1 MLARWVTRN
10 HLSLKRGAFG
20 TFNLILIRN
29 AKQFEV
35 TDISVGGADI
45 GGVVSSGNDRETDR
59 IRIVGLP
66 PKQALGGLRQRRR
79 RLLRSVVPLVIVILF
94 QAFLAGVSLEV
105 LSSVRAYVGGEGLWS
120 KGQKDAI
127 HFLTLYAATGNDQQF
142 HQFENAIAIPLADL
156 AARRALERPPV
167 DLDKAYLGFLE
178 GGNHPSDIPGLIR
191 LFRFLRDVPY
201 MAKAVAHWRATD
213 TFLEQLAR
221 LGDAVRQ
228 QRHDRASDAQMVRS
242 LTDQIGEIDRRLA
255 PEALAFSQSLGEGS
269 RSIKLLLTIA
279 NLITAASLIALCI
292 WHTRKMVDQRL
303 RFEHA
308 LKAEKERAQITL
320 ASLGEAVITTDIEGR
335 LTFMNRATE
344 DLTRCAASDAIG
356 RPLSS
361 LFGIVDGADEVS
373 HLHEDRIG
381 TNFSL
386 ERIRLVRQDSSTVAV
401 SVIGAPLQSD
411 GRVSGAVLVL
421 HDLTR
426 EQEFVARLSWQASHD
441 SLTGLSNRREF
452 EARLEDALGNSSEQR
467 SRFAV
472 MFIDL
477 DQFKVV
483 NDTCGHAAG
492 DQLLKRTSELLLSIL
507 KPNDLL
513 ARLGG
518 DEFGVLLRDSD
529 EQEALQTAERL
540 RRVVED
546 LRFVWSEKSFSI
558 STSIGLTYIAEDHS
572 VEETMKAADVACYI
586 SKERGR
592 NRVQVYRPADAELA
606 ERLGE
611 MGWIQRI
618 KNGLDERRFCLFC
631 QEIRAIGTDEP
642 DGSHIEMLLRLRDE
656 NGGMV
661 SPAGFMPAAERYGLM
676 PLIDRWV
683 VREAFELL
691 ASRRSSLI
699 ATCAIN
705 ISGAT
710 FSDDGFVDYV
720 RQQFRFYQIPPA
732 MICFEIT
739 ESSAIANIPNAKR
752 LIESLRELGCRFSLD
767 DFGTGM
773 ASFAYLKQ
781 LSVDY
786 VKIDGSFVKEIR
798 SSAVDRAMVEM
809 IVQVTRVAGKKCVAE
824 FAENEEILDLLRE
837 IGVDYAQ
844 GYAIGRPQP
853 FNLAYPLPAEMS
865 REVA

>member
-1 MLARWVTRN
+1 M
-10 HLSLKRGAFG
+10 
-20 TFNLILIRN
+20 
-29 AKQFEV
+29 
-35 TDISVGGADI
+35 
-45 GGVVSSGNDRETDR
+45 SSGEYREADR
-59 IRIVGLP
+59 IRLVSQIAP
-66 PKQALGGLRQRRR
+66 QHALGRLRQRRR
-79 RLLRSVVPLVIVILF
+79 RLLRSVVPLVVVILF

-127 HFLTLYAATGNDQQF
+127 HFLTLYAASGNEQ
-142 HQFENAIAIPLADL
+142 HYRQFEKAIAIPLADL
-156 AARRALERPPV
+156 AARRSLERSPV
-167 DLDKAYLGFLE
+167 SLDAAFGGFQG
-178 GGNHPSDIPGLIR
+178 GGNHPNDIPGLIR
-191 LFRFLRDVPY
+191 LFRYLRNVPY
-201 MAKAVAHWRATD
+201 MARAVANWRATD
-213 TFLEQLAR
+213 TWLEQLAR
-221 LGDAVRQ
+221 LGDAIYT
-228 QRHDRASDAQMVRS
+228 QRHDRPSDAAMIKS
-242 LTDQIGEIDRRLA
+242 LTDKIGEVDRQLA

-279 NLITAASLIALCI
+279 NLFTAASLIALCI
-292 WHTRKMVDQRL
+292 WNTRKMVDQRL
-303 RFEHA
+303 RFEDA
-308 LKAEKERAQITL
+308 LRAEKERAQITL
-320 ASLGEAVITTDIEGR
+320 ASLGEAVITTDIEGC

-361 LFGIVDGADEVS
+361 LFGIVDEANEVS
-373 HLHEDRIG
+373 RLHEDHIG
-381 TNFSL
+381 THFSL
-386 ERIRLVRQDSSTVAV
+386 DRIRLVRRDSSTVAV

-411 GRVSGAVLVL
+411 GQVSGAVLVF

-426 EQEFVARLSWQASHD
+426 EHEFVAQLSWQASHD

-452 EARLEDALGNSSEQR
+452 EARLEDALSKSPDQR
-467 SRFAV
+467 SRCAV

-492 DQLLKRTSELLLSIL
+492 DLLLKRASEVLLSAL
-507 KPNDLL
+507 KSTDLL

-529 EQEALQTAERL
+529 EREALQFAESL
-540 RRVVED
+540 RQAVDE

-558 STSIGLTYIAEDHS
+558 STSIGLVHITEDSS
-572 VEETMKAADVACYI
+572 VEETMRAADVACYI

-592 NRVQVYRPADAELA
+592 NRVQVYRPSDAELA
-606 ERLGE
+606 ARLGE

-618 KNGLDERRFCLFC
+618 KNGLEERRFCLFS
-631 QEIRAIGTDEP
+631 QEIRAIRSDEP

-656 NGGMV
+656 KGGMV

-691 ASRRSSLI
+691 ASRPHSRI

-710 FSDDGFVDYV
+710 FGDDGFVDFV
-720 RQQFRFYQIPPA
+720 RQQFRLHRIPPA

-739 ESSAIANIPNAKR
+739 ESSAIANIPTARR
-752 LIESLRELGCRFSLD
+752 LIDSLRELGCRFSLD

-798 SSAVDRAMVEM
+798 SSEVDRAMVEM

-824 FAENEEILDLLRE
+824 FAENEEILHLLRQ

-844 GYAIGRPQP
+844 GYAIGKPQP
-853 FNLAYPLPAEMS
+853 FDLAYPLS
-865 REVA
+865 DRGIREVA

>member
-1 MLARWVTRN
+1 M
-10 HLSLKRGAFG
+10 S
-20 TFNLILIRN
+20 
-29 AKQFEV
+29 
-35 TDISVGGADI
+35 
-45 GGVVSSGNDRETDR
+45 SSGYREADR
-59 IRIVGLP
+59 IQIVRQISPQQAIGRI
-66 PKQALGGLRQRRR
+66 RQRRR

-127 HFLTLYAATGNDQQF
+127 HFLTLYAASGNEQQF
-142 HQFENAIAIPLADL
+142 RQFEKAIAIPLADL
-156 AARRALERPPV
+156 AARRALEGSRV
-167 DLDKAYLGFLE
+167 DVDKSYRGFE
-178 GGNHPSDIPGLIR
+178 GGGNHPSDIPGLIR
-191 LFRFLRDVPY
+191 LFRGFRELPY

-213 TFLEQLAR
+213 IFLEQLAR
-221 LGDAVRQ
+221 LGDTVHS
-228 QRHDRASDAQMVRS
+228 QRRERGGDAATVKW
-242 LTDQIGEIDRRLA
+242 LTDRIDEIDRQLA
-255 PEALAFSQSLGEGS
+255 PQAMAFSQSLGEGS
-269 RSIKLLLTIA
+269 RSVKVLLTIA
-279 NLITAASLIALCI
+279 NLYTAAALIALCI
-292 WHTRKMVDQRL
+292 WHTRKMVDHRL
-303 RFEHA
+303 KFEHA
-308 LKAEKERAQITL
+308 LRAEKERAQITL
-320 ASLGEAVITTDIEGR
+320 ASLGEAVITTDTEGR

-361 LFGIVDGADEVS
+361 LFSIVDEMNEIS
-373 HLHEDRIG
+373 HLHDDHIGTTFSLDRIQ
-381 TNFSL
+381 
-386 ERIRLVRQDSSTVAV
+386 LVRRDSTTVAV
-401 SVIGAPLQSD
+401 SVSGAPLQSD
-411 GRVSGAVLVL
+411 GLVSGAVLVI
-421 HDLTR
+421 HDLTK
-426 EQEFVARLSWQASHD
+426 EHEFVAQLSWQASHD

-452 EARLEDALGNSSEQR
+452 EARLEDALGKPSEQR
-467 SRFAV
+467 SRCAV

-492 DQLLKRTSELLLSIL
+492 DQLLKRTSEILLNIL
-507 KPNDLL
+507 DPGDLL

-529 EQEALQTAERL
+529 DRHALQVAERL
-540 RRVVED
+540 RCAVDD
-546 LRFVWSEKSFSI
+546 LRFVWSEKNFSI
-558 STSIGLTYIAEDHS
+558 STSIGLVHIAEDSS
-572 VEETMKAADVACYI
+572 VEETMRAADVACYI

-592 NRVQVYRPADAELA
+592 NRVQVYRPTDTELA

-618 KNGLDERRFCLFC
+618 KNGLDERRFCLFS
-631 QEIRAIGTDEP
+631 QEIRAIGSDEP

-656 NGGMV
+656 NGGLV
-661 SPAGFMPAAERYGLM
+661 GPAGFMPAAERYGLM

-683 VREAFELL
+683 VKEAFELL
-691 ASRRSSLI
+691 ASQRRSRI

-710 FSDDGFVDYV
+710 FGDDSFVDFV
-720 RQQFRFYQIPPA
+720 RQQFRLHEISPA

-739 ESSAIANIPNAKR
+739 ESSAIANIPNARR

-773 ASFAYLKQ
+773 ASFAYLQQ

-798 SSAVDRAMVEM
+798 SSPVDRAIVEM
-809 IVQVTRVAGKKCVAE
+809 IVRVTRVAGKKCIAE
-824 FAENEEILDLLRE
+824 FAESEEILQLLRE

-844 GYAIGRPQP
+844 GFAIGRPQP
-853 FNLAYPLPAEMS
+853 FHLAYPLPDEKA

>member
-1 MLARWVTRN
+1 
-10 HLSLKRGAFG
+10 
-20 TFNLILIRN
+20 
-29 AKQFEV
+29 
-35 TDISVGGADI
+35 
-45 GGVVSSGNDRETDR
+45 
-59 IRIVGLP
+59 
-66 PKQALGGLRQRRR
+66 
-79 RLLRSVVPLVIVILF
+79 LRSVVPLIVVILF
-94 QAFLAGVSLEV
+94 QAFLAGISLEV

-127 HFLTLYAATGNDQQF
+127 HFLTLYATTGNEQQF
-142 HQFENAIAIPLADL
+142 RQFERAIAIPLSDL
-156 AARRALERPPV
+156 AARRALERSPV
-167 DLDKAYLGFLE
+167 DLDAAFRGFQG
-178 GGNHPSDIPGLIR
+178 GGNHPNDIPGMIR
-191 LFRFLRDVPY
+191 LFRYLRDVPY
-201 MAKAVAHWRATD
+201 LARAVVNWRATD
-213 TFLEQLAR
+213 IRLDQLAQLGEAIHNQR
-221 LGDAVRQ
+221 RDRPGDA
-228 QRHDRASDAQMVRS
+228 AMIKS
-242 LTDQIGEIDRRLA
+242 LTDKIGEVDRQLA
-255 PEALAFSQSLGEGS
+255 PEALAFSRSLGEGS
-269 RSIKLLLTIA
+269 RAIKVLLTIA
-279 NLITAASLIALCI
+279 NLYTAASLIALCV
-292 WHTRKMVDQRL
+292 WHTRKMIGQRL
-303 RFEHA
+303 RFEDA
-308 LKAEKERAQITL
+308 LRAEKERAQITL
-320 ASLGEAVITTDIEGR
+320 ASLGEAVITTDIEGQ

-361 LFGIVDGADEVS
+361 LFGIVDEMNEVS
-373 HLHEDRIG
+373 HLHQDHIG

-386 ERIRLVRQDSSTVAV
+386 DRVTLIRRDSSTVAV

-411 GRVSGAVLVL
+411 GQVSGAVLVF

-426 EQEFVARLSWQASHD
+426 EQEFVAQLSWQASHD

-452 EARLEDALGNSSEQR
+452 EARLEDALSRPPEQR
-467 SRFAV
+467 SRCTV

-492 DQLLKRTSELLLSIL
+492 DLLLKRAADVLLGAL
-507 KPNDLL
+507 KPTDLL

-529 EQEALQTAERL
+529 EREALQFAERL
-540 RRVVED
+540 RQAVDE
-546 LRFVWSEKSFSI
+546 LRFVWSEKNFSI
-558 STSIGLTYIAEDHS
+558 SASIGLVHNTEDSS
-572 VEETMKAADVACYI
+572 VEETMRAADVACYI

-592 NRVQVYRPADAELA
+592 NRVQVFRPTDAQLA

-618 KNGLDERRFCLFC
+618 RNGLDERRFCLFS
-631 QEIRAIGTDEP
+631 QEIRAIASDEP
-642 DGSHIEMLLRLRDE
+642 NGSHIEMLLRLRDE
-656 NGGMV
+656 TGRLV

-683 VREAFELL
+683 VKEAFELL
-691 ASRRSSLI
+691 AHRQSSRI
-699 ATCAIN
+699 VTCAIN

-710 FSDDGFVDYV
+710 LGDDGFVDFV
-720 RQQFRFYQIPPA
+720 RQQFQTHQIPPE

-739 ESSAIANIPNAKR
+739 ESSAIANVPIAMR

-786 VKIDGSFVKEIR
+786 IKIDGSFVKEIC
-798 SSAVDRAMVEM
+798 SSPVDRAMVEM
-809 IVQVTRVAGKKCVAE
+809 IVQVSRVAGKKCVAE
-824 FAENEEILDLLRE
+824 FAENEEILHLLRE

-853 FNLAYPLPAEMS
+853 FDLAYPLLGEVT